1 MTIEEFK
8 TSLTVSEPP
17 SGLSTLLKALWYD
30 AKGDWGKAH
39 ELAQDVTNHEGAWVH
54 AFLHRKE
61 GDVSNASYWYN
72 RANKKMPS
80 QSLDQEWESIS
91 KALLEKQK

>member
-8 TSLTVSEPP
+8 ASIKESEPP
-17 SGLSTLLKALWYD
+17 SELSMLLKALWYD
-30 AKGDWGKAH
+30 GKGNWDKAH
-39 ELAQDVTNHEGAWVH
+39 ELAQDVNNHEGAWVH

-72 RANKKMPS
+72 RANKKIPS

-91 KALLEKQK
+91 QALLEK